1 MVENRSYFITG
12 CVVMVMCYQLL
23 CVLYGTLVRLNV
35 SYSDVRIVIKYVR
48 NVLMQFFVSGS
59 W

>member
-1 MVENRSYFITG
+1 
-12 CVVMVMCYQLL
+12 MCYQLS

-48 NVLMQFFVSGS
+48 NVLDVIFCKWKLVVLALVSRS
-59 W
+59 SFCFEL